1 MAGANEIAKVA
12 GTRPE
17 VVNAVFAAIVATC
30 KTGDDV
36 RIQGVGTFSKIHKE
50 GRENVANTLKPGEF
64 YDIEAKDVLKFKV
77 SKTLDMTPPK
87 PAATGR
93 RR

>member
-12 GTRPE
+12 GCRPE
-17 VVNAVFAAIVATC
+17 VVNAVFAAVVSIC
-30 KTGDDV
+30 KSGDDA
-36 RIQGVGTFSKIHKE
+36 RIQGVGTFSKVHKE

-64 YDIEAKDVLKFKV
+64 YDIAPKDIMKFKV
-77 SKTLDMTPPK
+77 SKNVDMSAPVK
-87 PAATGR
+87 AAGR